1 VYYAL
6 TYLGFAAPVAL
17 AGLSLLVPYPALLA
31 ALAAG
36 AALTLAL
43 TRRSAAR
50 PSRDRPV
57 AAP

>member
-1 VYYAL
+1 
-6 TYLGFAAPVAL
+6 VAL

-50 PSRDRPV
+50 PSRDCPV
-57 AAP
+57 AAS